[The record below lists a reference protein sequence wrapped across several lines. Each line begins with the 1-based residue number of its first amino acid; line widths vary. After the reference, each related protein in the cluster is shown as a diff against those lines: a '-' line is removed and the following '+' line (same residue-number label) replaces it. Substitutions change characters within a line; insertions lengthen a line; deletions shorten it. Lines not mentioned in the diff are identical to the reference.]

1 MWLPGVILGF
11 VVIIVLIWLVVR
23 QIRESGEI
31 GRWDALNQE
40 DMQQLVNEIQDVA
53 ENVHEMNVR
62 AEHAIKQL
70 RNAADYLDKV
80 WKDCRIAS
88 AVGTGAN
95 IAGGVLSIAGGMAT
109 IMTAGAAVPLL
120 VAGGAL
126 GVAGSCSNIGTAVVE
141 KCINSSIVQET
152 DEAVRNANR
161 AIEKVQKLFNAIK
174 TGKNQVRLVLM
185 AGMAIRML
193 DKNHLLVK
201 LLKDVVHPDMWAK
214 ALPSVMTA
222 LNTVTELAVGA
233 MGKVVSAVEGRL
245 LEGTSKQGMTIG
257 VNVGSRTCT
266 SSRTKLGT
274 GTAKNVRTKLTA
286 KGAKRVGKPAGA
298 KATQEVGTKVETKAA
313 SKAAAGKVIIGVN
326 AVFLVLDAMELAM
339 TVRDIVENQGSEAAR
354 SLRCKADEYEALL
367 DAS

>member
-1 MWLPGVILGF
+1 
-11 VVIIVLIWLVVR
+11 VVIIVLIWFALR
-23 QIRESGEI
+23 QIPESGEI
-31 GRWDALNQE
+31 GRRDALNQE
-40 DMQQLVNEIQDVA
+40 DMQQLVNEIEDVA

-80 WKDCRIAS
+80 WKDRRIVS

-120 VAGGAL
+120 MAGGAL
-126 GVAGSCSNIGTAVVE
+126 GVAGSCSNVGTAAVE
-141 KCINSSIVQET
+141 ECINSSIVQET

-174 TGKNQVRLVLM
+174 TGKNQVRLVFM
-185 AGMAIRML
+185 ADMAIRML

-201 LLKDVVHPDMWAK
+201 LLKAVVHPDMWAK
-214 ALPSVMTA
+214 TLPSVMTA
-222 LNTVTELAVGA
+222 LNTVTGLAVGA

-257 VNVGSRTCT
+257 VSVGSRTCT
-266 SSRTKLGT
+266 SSGTKLGT

-286 KGAKRVGKPAGA
+286 IDAKRVGKPAGA
-298 KATQEVGTKVETKAA
+298 KATQEVGTKAA

-326 AVFLVLDAMELAM
+326 AVFLVWDAMELAM